1 MPESSSSP
9 DEHKVLDQMRSDAKF
24 AVRDLHDQLD
34 SGFEDSQ
41 ELFAGYIFTKRIL
54 ADFMQALIRSQISA
68 SDIDRYNQILA
79 RVKSL
84 LTDSYEGKVPD
95 KYLKVPYGSA
105 IHAELY
111 AVLYRRRGEPVE
123 ADLLRIITADS
134 VHTERRTR
142 ELRELGIDILASK
155 PGAVNAYTLQSLEID
170 RSKLGAIV
178 ANHIRADK
186 SLSVSSRDALL
197 SQL

>member
-1 MPESSSSP
+1 MG
-9 DEHKVLDQMRSDAKF
+9 SDAKF
-24 AVRDLHDQLD
+24 AVRDLYDQLD
-34 SGFEDSQ
+34 RGFEDSQ
-41 ELFAGYIFTKRIL
+41 ELFGGYIFTKRIL

-68 SDIDRYNQILA
+68 SDISRYNNILA
-79 RVKSL
+79 TVETL
-84 LTDSYEGKVPD
+84 LADAYVGKMPE
-95 KYLKVPYGSA
+95 KYLKVPYRSA

-142 ELRELGIDILASK
+142 ELRELGLDIVASK
-155 PGAVNAYTLQSLEID
+155 SGAVNTYTLQSLEINP
-170 RSKLGAIV
+170 SKLGSIV

-186 SLSVSSRDALL
+186 SLSVSARDRLL
-197 SQL
+197 SRL